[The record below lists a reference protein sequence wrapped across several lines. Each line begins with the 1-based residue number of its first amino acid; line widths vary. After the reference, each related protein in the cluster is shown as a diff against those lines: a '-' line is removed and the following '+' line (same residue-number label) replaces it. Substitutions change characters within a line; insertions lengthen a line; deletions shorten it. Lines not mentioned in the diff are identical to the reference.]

1 MPEKKRTFW
10 KTLVK
15 VLLIIIVA
23 AALYVGIRI
32 LSVYLRTRDY
42 YAASEKAFLY
52 PELKD
57 GFIPQGIEY
66 DSGSDCFF
74 ICGYMSGKDRP
85 SPIYVINRS
94 DGSLRASASMLKADG
109 SVFRGHSGGIAIWD
123 GLVYVAGTYDGLYVF
138 SRDDVL
144 ASRDGSFVR
153 ALGLFPLT
161 VGGEKITS
169 SFVEAHDGILTVG
182 EFRMPVI
189 AETGKS
195 HHFRG
200 PSGKMQKAVA
210 LNYKLDS
217 SYPLGISP
225 EPFSAYSIPTL
236 AQGMFFEGDKIL
248 VSASIAFFMSK
259 IHVYDSSS
267 LEVCGTFGGLPVY
280 SLDSSAEREVM
291 ALPPMAEEII
301 VLDNWLYC
309 MGEFAAE
316 KYQIGKLFD
325 AQWCWRTRAG
335 SGPFGL

>member
-1 MPEKKRTFW
+1 MSEKKRPFW
-10 KTLVK
+10 KTLIK
-15 VLLIIIVA
+15 VLLIIIAA

-42 YAASEKAFLY
+42 YAESEKAFLY

-236 AQGMFFEGDKIL
+236 AQGIFFEGDKIL

-291 ALPPMAEEII
+291 TLPPMAEEII

-316 KYQIGKLFD
+316 KYQIGKLFN
-325 AQWCWRTRAG
+325 AQWCWRTDL
-335 SGPFGL
+335 SELL

>member
-1 MPEKKRTFW
+1 MSEKKRTFW
-10 KTLVK
+10 KTLVR
-15 VLLIIIVA
+15 VLLIIIAA

-32 LSVYLRTRDY
+32 LSVYLRTRNY

-66 DSGSDCFF
+66 DS
-74 ICGYMSGKDRP
+74 
-85 SPIYVINRS
+85 
-94 DGSLRASASMLKADG
+94 SMLKADG

-291 ALPPMAEEII
+291 TLPPMAEEII

-316 KYQIGKLFD
+316 KYQIGKLFN
-325 AQWCWRTRAG
+325 AQWCWRTDL
-335 SGPFGL
+335 SELL